1 MISKIHKSQKK
12 NILLFLIILGL
23 TALFSNAFL
32 QAHYSSDTYVLIDLG
47 YNNYPQSYF
56 LPDGRIIS
64 ALVCFIAGI
73 FNPPYMTYIVLMD
86 TIGVVFLSIAIFKL
100 YKFILK
106 ISNEKN
112 IVNKILIFMGVY
124 ILIYNQFTLEYLL
137 FPESAVMCFGVLMTV
152 IAAIN
157 FIKKDNVK
165 QYFKVFIQLFIA
177 SVSYQAVILA
187 FPVFVLILSLFNE
200 RKKTIKDYILKI
212 MLCLADFMIIF
223 LADFMIM
230 KIFINILHTET
241 NRVVGYCNVED
252 IIFRIKYSFECAYLI
267 ITLNLNMLPKGT
279 YIVIFC
285 ITSILLLIS
294 KCDKKYFLKY
304 FLTLILGVI
313 GIVLLTL
320 VCDPGLCGRVDYS
333 FGTLWGASLI
343 FITKLLIDRE
353 NEMNKIIKHIVVCF
367 VMISF
372 LFNSIMLLR
381 NSSEHIAANRVDQS
395 MGENIR
401 YLLEKYENENNIDV
415 TKFGY
420 AYDGYAQQYAPGIKN
435 IGSLTERKFA
445 CSWSVLQIT
454 NFYCD
459 RKFELVEFPDDI
471 YCEKLLQV
479 DIDHFSEDQVIFED
493 DAMYLL
499 IY

>member
-73 FNPPYMTYIVLMD
+73 FNPPYMSYIVFMD
-86 TIGVVFLSIAIFKL
+86 SMAVLFLSLAIFKF

-106 ISNEKN
+106 ISDEKN
-112 IVNKILIFMGVY
+112 IVQKMLIFLGVY

-137 FPESAVMCFGVLMTV
+137 FPESAVMCFAVLMTV

-157 FIKKDNVK
+157 FVKKDNVK

-177 SVSYQAVILA
+177 SVAYQAVILT
-187 FPVFVLILSLFNE
+187 FPVFVLVLSLFCE
-200 RKKTIKDYILKI
+200 RKKTVKDYVLKI
-212 MLCLADFMIIF
+212 IVCLTYFMVIF
-223 LADFMIM
+223 LADLIIM
-230 KIFINILHTET
+230 KIFTNILHTEI
-241 NRVVGYCNVED
+241 NRIVEIFNMEE
-252 IIFRIKYSFECAYLI
+252 IIFRIKYSFYCVYLI
-267 ITLNLNMLPKGT
+267 MTLNLNMLPKGT
-279 YIVIFC
+279 YIVVFC
-285 ITSILLLIS
+285 ITGILLLIS
-294 KCDKKYFLKY
+294 KCDKKYFLEY
-304 FLTLILGVI
+304 
-313 GIVLLTL
+313 LLTL
-320 VCDPGLCGRVDYS
+320 FLGEIGIALLTFVCDPGLCGRVDYS

-343 FITKLLIDRE
+343 FIIKLLIDKE
-353 NEMNKIIKHIVVCF
+353 NEMNKITKYIIVYF

-372 LFNSIMLLR
+372 LFNAIMLLR
-381 NSSEHIAANRVDQS
+381 NSNEHITANKVDQS

-401 YLLEKYENENNIDV
+401 HLLEKYEYENDIEV

-471 YCEKLLQV
+471 YCKKILEEDL
-479 DIDHFSEDQVIFED
+479 DFYSESQVIFED
-493 DAMYLL
+493 DAMYLF